1 MGAQC
6 PPGLQPEKCTC
17 VHNNCAGA
25 RFDGDTCVTTTG
37 EVGSLMQLNDD
48 TCVTTTGEVG
58 SLMQLNGDTC
68 ETKYFYIFRGW

>member
-37 EVGSLMQLNDD
+37 EVGI
-48 TCVTTTGEVG
+48 
-58 SLMQLNGDTC
+58 LMQLNGDTC